1 MSVTQIDLDD
11 EALADVMRIAAVH
24 TKKEAVNLAM
34 RDYVERFRRIE
45 ALLARASRR
54 KAGTTRAGWP
64 RGTTRRPSGFDLFPG
79 GFLSGLAAATTTGT
93 HRGLELRAAQRAV
106 GSCEPQ
112 RAEFCRSAR
121 NADEFD
127 QMSRMFG
134 DVYPDV
140 PVPKSVWRWIDSAQH
155 RLARA
160 GAVGALSVVDLLICD
175 TAAARGL
182 VVLHDDADYELA
194 ERHLPDIR
202 VRRVVSAD
210 D

>member
-1 MSVTQIDLDD
+1 
-11 EALADVMRIAAVH
+11 
-24 TKKEAVNLAM
+24 
-34 RDYVERFRRIE
+34 
-45 ALLARASRR
+45 
-54 KAGTTRAGWP
+54 
-64 RGTTRRPSGFDLFPG
+64 
-79 GFLSGLAAATTTGT
+79 
-93 HRGLELRAAQRAV
+93 
-106 GSCEPQ
+106 
-112 RAEFCRSAR
+112 
-121 NADEFD
+121 
-127 QMSRMFG
+127 MSRMFG

-160 GAVGALSVVDLLICD
+160 GAVGALSVVGLLICD